1 MRNGWR
7 WSLAA
12 ASLLLVTA
20 CNQDKKAELTP
31 AAQGNP
37 PRTDLRIEMRP
48 VAREGEPG
56 VEVRFAHGETV
67 KLANPPVFTTA
78 AIARVHQTVDAE
90 GKATVY
96 YAFTDAAAPRIHDA
110 TERLVGR
117 TMVLTVDG
125 EPISRANLSGPF
137 GESMMTSGLEADEA
151 TALVTRITGRP

>member
-7 WSLAA
+7 WCLAA

-20 CNQDKKAELTP
+20 CNQDEKAGLTP

-37 PRTDLRIEMRP
+37 PRTDVRIEMRP
-48 VAREGEPG
+48 VAEDGKPG
-56 VEVRFAHGETV
+56 VEVRFADGETV
-67 KLANPPVFTTA
+67 KLANPPVFTTG
-78 AIARVHQTVDAE
+78 AIARVRQTVDAE

-96 YAFTDAAAPRIHDA
+96 YAFTEAAAPRIHSA

-125 EPISRANLSGPF
+125 EPISRATLSGPF

-151 TALVTRITGRP
+151 AALVTRLTGRP